1 MHIRYYFIAL
11 LGIFACITSAEAA
24 ETDKPMVTF
33 GGFGSLGVSHS
44 SMSSGDYVVDSG
56 IPKGPGLSENWSA
69 TNDTR
74 IAGHMAAQYTPKV
87 SVVLQVDS
95 EYHIGNTYE
104 PEVEFV
110 NVKYAF
116 TPDAYFRVGRILLPT
131 FLESENRD
139 VGYTYAWIHPPIEVY
154 RQESI
159 AHCDGADVNYRS
171 QIGEAENSIKA
182 IYGRSLSE
190 MGDSQTT
197 ISLLSKHLWGIFD
210 TIEYGP
216 TTVHVG
222 YQQRDTDSGYILT
235 GQSDLL
241 VKDSDLS
248 VGVKYDPG
256 DWFAMS
262 EWIQREST
270 YKTSAMYVSGGYR
283 VKKFTPYLTYAQNSQ
298 GSFLPGLPPP
308 SPDGILLA
316 NRAQST
322 VSLGVRWDFMR
333 DTDVKFQYDQVKLS
347 DNSNGF
353 LANVP
358 AGVTLYGETFHV
370 ISAVVDFVF

>member
-1 MHIRYYFIAL
+1 LVLESAISNLANSLNTRICLKSSEDIVQSKKNAFFSISRGVLMHIRYYFIAL

-182 IYGRSLSE
+182 ISGRSLSE

-197 ISLLSKHLWGIFD
+197 ISFVIQ
-210 TIEYGP
+210 TP
-216 TTVHVG
+216 VG
-222 YQQRDTDSGYILT
+222 NFR
-235 GQSDLL
+235 
-241 VKDSDLS
+241 
-248 VGVKYDPG
+248 YDRIWP
-256 DWFAMS
+256 DNRPRW
-262 EWIQREST
+262 
-270 YKTSAMYVSGGYR
+270 
-283 VKKFTPYLTYAQNSQ
+283 
-298 GSFLPGLPPP
+298 LPGTSYRLRIYTDRT
-308 SPDGILLA
+308 SRIIGEGQ
-316 NRAQST
+316 RF
-322 VSLGVRWDFMR
+322 VRW
-333 DTDVKFQYDQVKLS
+333 
-347 DNSNGF
+347 G
-353 LANVP
+353 
-358 AGVTLYGETFHV
+358 
-370 ISAVVDFVF
+370 